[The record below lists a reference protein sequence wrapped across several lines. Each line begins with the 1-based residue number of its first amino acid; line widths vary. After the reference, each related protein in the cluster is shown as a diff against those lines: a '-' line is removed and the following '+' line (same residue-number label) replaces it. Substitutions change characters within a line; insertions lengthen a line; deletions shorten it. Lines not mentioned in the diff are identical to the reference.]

1 MGLDHPILSNIT
13 DSTEAAT
20 WTESIASDMLSS
32 VSEETLEKASVRS
45 FLTLSR

>member
-13 DSTEAAT
+13 NYSVAAT
-20 WTESIASDMLSS
+20 WTGSIDGDMLSS
-32 VSEETLEKASVRS
+32 VLEETLEKAYVSS